1 MAKKSKVQRT
11 WYEQVFDSADFSAH
25 SRAAI
30 DIENEPKWVIKVLGE
45 LIQQGMPLIQIRK
58 PKKLTPKEVGRCL
71 GQICANLYAIGELMP
86 SDSEALEKGQRIV
99 EGLRKNQHVPSVQSA
114 LKAMEFAEQSI
125 LELASAMMRIEAT
138 MMESFKAALDQTSRV
153 EAADFFRGFA
163 DGIAKPGMM
172 HPPSLAGATTA
183 TPIYGKLL
191 VHREEIKRLK
201 SVRGLREFLLQR
213 GLSEQVLGDPKRL
226 EKNCGRIGLSFG
238 GRGRKKRA
246 N

>member
-1 MAKKSKVQRT
+1 MPKNP
-11 WYEQVFDSADFSAH
+11 
-25 SRAAI
+25 
-30 DIENEPKWVIKVLGE
+30 EN
-45 LIQQGMPLIQIRK
+45 
-58 PKKLTPKEVGRCL
+58 
-71 GQICANLYAIGELMP
+71 
-86 SDSEALEKGQRIV
+86 LEKIQGIV
-99 EGLRKNQHVPSVQSA
+99 NGLLENQQVPSVQSA
-114 LKAMEFAEQSI
+114 LKAMDFVGQSV
-125 LELASAMMRIEAT
+125 LDLASGLDGIVAT
-138 MMESFKAALDQTSRV
+138 MVDAFKAALDQQSRA

-163 DGIAKPGMM
+163 DGIAKPGITRK
-172 HPPSLAGATTA
+172 PSLDRATTA

-201 SVRGLREFLLQR
+201 SVRELREFLLQR